1 MQSQS
6 DKKDVVSTDDERR
19 LQIARQ
25 IINRTNF
32 SPEKPI
38 LISPD
43 EEAVLSNEVREKE
56 RLAAVHFK
64 RLQQTQQMIS
74 DKHSTELYSMQQ
86 ERKSMT
92 DLRLKI
98 ALNEVKLMT
107 DLKSN
112 LRDVVAR
119 LRRSL
124 KVNQ

>member
-6 DKKDVVSTDDERR
+6 DKKDVVSTDEERR

-25 IINRTNF
+25 IINRTKF

-38 LISPD
+38 LISLD
-43 EEAVLSNEVREKE
+43 EEAALSNEVREKE

-64 RLQQTQQMIS
+64 RLQKTQQMIS
-74 DKHSTELYSMQQ
+74 DKRNTELYSMQQ

-98 ALNEVKLMT
+98 ALNEVKAMT

-119 LRRSL
+119 LRKSL